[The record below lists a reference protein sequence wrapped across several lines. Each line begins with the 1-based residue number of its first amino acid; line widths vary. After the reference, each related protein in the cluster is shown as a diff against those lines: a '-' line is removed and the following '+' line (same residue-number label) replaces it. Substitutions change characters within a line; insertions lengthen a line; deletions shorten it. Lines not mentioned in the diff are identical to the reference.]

1 MAELKPIGQI
11 PFDSRRPRRSEEPT
25 PDDAP
30 LSERDQLVL
39 ELVQAGISLRKAES
53 LVKKHPADLI
63 RKQVDWL
70 PLRAARRPASL
81 LIAAIERD
89 FEAPAY
95 ADER

>member
-1 MAELKPIGQI
+1 MAELKPIGEILPVPHQ
-11 PFDSRRPRRSEEPT
+11 PKRFRGPT

-30 LSERDQLVL
+30 LNERDQLVL
-39 ELVQAGISLRKAES
+39 ELVQAGISLRKAEN
-53 LVKKHPADLI
+53 LVKKHPTELI
-63 RKQVDWL
+63 RKQLDWL

>member
-1 MAELKPIGQI
+1 MAELRPIGEI
-11 PFDSRRPRRSEEPT
+11 LPVPRRPMRFGRPT

-39 ELVQAGISLRKAES
+39 ELVQVGISLRKAES
-53 LVKKHPADLI
+53 LVKKHPTDLI
-63 RKQVDWL
+63 RRQLDWL